1 MGTGTEIRPLPYR
14 RGLGYT
20 ECIMVAKRSN
30 GILVAVAR
38 GSAAPTGG

>member
-1 MGTGTEIRPLPYR
+1 MGNGTEIRPLPYR

-20 ECIMVAKRSN
+20 ECIMAAKRSN